1 MKYQKMITFSLFC
14 LSTFAIIGASRS
26 NGQGTRMQLKRERIE
41 LATKAARADDEPS
54 VRGLTA
60 EIFDNLA
67 PELPD
72 EIRQP
77 LKERVSSADIK
88 FRKHQHADISEAQI
102 ANGVNILADRLGAP
116 PYART
121 SAEQVSDLRMNLLSA
136 FPTLLASRL
145 GPDDS
150 TIHQFSPA
158 EASFL
163 MLVMARQKV
172 SNAHYQV
179 PPEQWKGLRNA
190 NHSSSIASHSS
201 QRLPNPQADEMRRLI
216 ATHAPAMSLND
227 GIALG
232 HQVLDAIGVQR

>member
-1 MKYQKMITFSLFC
+1 
-14 LSTFAIIGASRS
+14 
-26 NGQGTRMQLKRERIE
+26 
-41 LATKAARADDEPS
+41 
-54 VRGLTA
+54 
-60 EIFDNLA
+60 
-67 PELPD
+67 
-72 EIRQP
+72 
-77 LKERVSSADIK
+77 
-88 FRKHQHADISEAQI
+88 
-102 ANGVNILADRLGAP
+102 
-116 PYART
+116 
-121 SAEQVSDLRMNLLSA
+121 
-136 FPTLLASRL
+136 
-145 GPDDS
+145 
-150 TIHQFSPA
+150 
-158 EASFL
+158 